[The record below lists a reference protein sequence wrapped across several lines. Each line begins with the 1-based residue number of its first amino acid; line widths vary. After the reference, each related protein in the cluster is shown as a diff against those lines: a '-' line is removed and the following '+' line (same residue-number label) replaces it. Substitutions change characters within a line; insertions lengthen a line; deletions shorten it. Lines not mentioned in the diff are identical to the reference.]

1 MSTPSYQKDEVKYHM
16 LRNQLDKLKY
26 LQTLDYSSMD
36 LVEAMLN
43 DILSYKRKLKTNED
57 IITEQ
62 KEKTDSLILGI
73 AAYKHQN
80 HELFKE
86 NSELHNEILSLLE
99 KQNFNGK
106 DLEMKRLNDDTNAI
120 KFLLNKAKETNSK
133 LQSEIVEVKQRYI
146 ALVVDIY
153 EKKVDMQKI
162 FSEIESSES
171 LNIKPRT
178 LESFG
183 RSGEINEHNNNTEM
197 IKFNN
202 STNINNT
209 MSNNNL
215 GVGTN
220 IRAKGNKELIEKIFN
235 LENEIKEKNKEIDY
249 LKKSRFTE
257 NIMEQKVVIDYLKSE
272 LSNVKEKYECYLKF
286 QMDKNEKLLTGG
298 LVQKKKI
305 KKQFNTNDYD
315 QYEDVKKAK
324 KVQMSQSNLQ
334 MRILERDLKQMKAK
348 YESLQ
353 KENELLRKEM
363 GEIVEK
369 YNSSKNY
376 IQNELE
382 KEFTAFSDKNRKS
395 QGIEINLLTSLT
407 QKLKETE
414 CNLNSAQQHYKNQ
427 MNELNKVNITLTN
440 ENKKLK
446 SSLKKNDKAVND
458 YKEIVNKLNQ
468 KIFQLQSSL
477 NNTINS
483 NSPNKLLSNNSA

>member
-183 RSGEINEHNNNTEM
+183 KSGEINEHNNNTEM

-286 QMDKNEKLLTGG
+286 QMDK
-298 LVQKKKI
+298 
-305 KKQFNTNDYD
+305 
-315 QYEDVKKAK
+315 
-324 KVQMSQSNLQ
+324 
-334 MRILERDLKQMKAK
+334 
-348 YESLQ
+348 
-353 KENELLRKEM
+353 
-363 GEIVEK
+363 
-369 YNSSKNY
+369 
-376 IQNELE
+376 
-382 KEFTAFSDKNRKS
+382 
-395 QGIEINLLTSLT
+395 
-407 QKLKETE
+407 
-414 CNLNSAQQHYKNQ
+414 
-427 MNELNKVNITLTN
+427 
-440 ENKKLK
+440 
-446 SSLKKNDKAVND
+446 
-458 YKEIVNKLNQ
+458 
-468 KIFQLQSSL
+468 
-477 NNTINS
+477 
-483 NSPNKLLSNNSA
+483 